1 MTTPT
6 IITVDGV
13 EYAPVTD
20 LPQVDITV
28 WHGDDELGNPLC
40 PTCSGC
46 GCEPN
51 ERNMMNERL
60 TLDDL
65 ERLAHR
71 RRGQRGRQPVPGRD
85 RPAARAA
92 RRGRLM
98 DVLSLFSG
106 AGGLDRGLEDAGHT
120 IVAQC
125 EIDKHA
131 ASILR
136 HHWPDTYLHDD
147 MTTFDPEEFRGRVDL
162 VAGGSPCQDL
172 SVAGRRGGLDGARS
186 GLFWHQCRIAD
197 SAAAPWVLWENV
209 AGALSSNDGA
219 DFASVLW
226 GLTGAL
232 PGVPDG
238 GWRTAGVVVGPRR
251 TAVWR
256 LFDARWFGVAQRRRR
271 VFVVAGP
278 RELCGPEILL
288 EPEGLRGDSE
298 PSRAAGT
305 AVAALTARC
314 VGTCGADDNQAQA
327 GHLVPDY
334 ANTLTARDGKGAP
347 TRIDAGQGNLIPV
360 AFDPTLI
367 TSPEN
372 RSNPQPGDPCHT
384 LPAHGAPPAVAAAQ
398 LGERDGTIDDEVHH
412 TLRSGTSQSTGVLTP
427 DLAVRRLTPR
437 ECERLM
443 GWPDDHTR
451 WGVTDAGDVVEIAD
465 SHRYRACGNGVV
477 SPVAEWIG
485 RRLP

>member
-1 MTTPT
+1 
-6 IITVDGV
+6 
-13 EYAPVTD
+13 
-20 LPQVDITV
+20 
-28 WHGDDELGNPLC
+28 
-40 PTCSGC
+40 
-46 GCEPN
+46 
-51 ERNMMNERL
+51 MN
-60 TLDDL
+60 
-65 ERLAHR
+65 
-71 RRGQRGRQPVPGRD
+71 
-85 RPAARAA
+85 
-92 RRGRLM
+92 
-98 DVLSLFSG
+98 VLSLFSG
-106 AGGLDRGLEDAGHT
+106 AGGLDRGLENAGHT

-147 MTTFDPEEFRGRVDL
+147 VTTFDPEEFRGRVDL

-197 SAAAPWVLWENV
+197 SVAAPWVLWENV

-238 GWRTAGVVVGPRR
+238 GWRTAGVVVGPKR

-256 LFDARWFGVAQRRRR
+256 LLDARWFGVAQRRRR

-278 RELCGPEILL
+278 RGLCGPEVLL
-288 EPEGLRGDSE
+288 EPEGLRGDPE
-298 PSRAAGT
+298 PSAAAGT
-305 AVAALTARC
+305 AVAALTARG

-347 TRIDAGQGNLIPV
+347 TRIDAGRGNLIPV
-360 AFDPTLI
+360 PIGFGW
-367 TSPEN
+367 
-372 RSNPQPGDPCHT
+372 SNAAAQGDDVVVDGT
-384 LPAHGAPPAVAAAQ
+384 AELRTRMQPAVAYMETMGTLTTRGGHENRNLGAQ
-398 LGERDGTIDDEVHH
+398 LIPTAN
-412 TLRSGTSQSTGVLTP
+412 
-427 DLAVRRLTPR
+427 LAVRRLTPR

-451 WGVTDAGDVVEIAD
+451 WGVTEAGDVVEIAD

-485 RRLP
+485 RRLA

>member
-1 MTTPT
+1 
-6 IITVDGV
+6 
-13 EYAPVTD
+13 
-20 LPQVDITV
+20 
-28 WHGDDELGNPLC
+28 
-40 PTCSGC
+40 
-46 GCEPN
+46 
-51 ERNMMNERL
+51 MN
-60 TLDDL
+60 
-65 ERLAHR
+65 
-71 RRGQRGRQPVPGRD
+71 
-85 RPAARAA
+85 
-92 RRGRLM
+92 
-98 DVLSLFSG
+98 VLSLFSG

-147 MTTFDPEEFRGRVDL
+147 VTTFDPEEFRGRVDL

-197 SAAAPWVLWENV
+197 SVAAPWVLWENV

-238 GWRTAGVVVGPRR
+238 GWRTCGVVVGPKR

-256 LFDARWFGVAQRRRR
+256 LLDARWFGVAQRRRR

-278 RELCGPEILL
+278 RGQCGPEILL
-288 EPEGLRGDSE
+288 EPEGLRGDPE
-298 PSRAAGT
+298 PSTAAGT
-305 AVAALTARC
+305 AVAALTARG

-334 ANTLTARDGKGAP
+334 ANTLTARDAKGAP
-347 TRIDAGQGNLIPV
+347 TYIDAGAGNLIPCAV
-360 AFDPTLI
+360 SENQRGELLLTEYSRQI
-367 TSPEN
+367 TTGGGKPGQGYAAALVPIGFGW
-372 RSNPQPGDPCHT
+372 SNAATQGDDVVIDGTAALHT
-384 LPAHGAPPAVAAAQ
+384 KMQPAVA
-398 LGERDGTIDDEVHH
+398 T
-412 TLRSGTSQSTGVLTP
+412 
-427 DLAVRRLTPR
+427 DLAVRRLTPI

-451 WGVTDAGDVVEIAD
+451 WGVTEAGDAVEIAD